1 MPSASPSA
9 PRGPTKTALSRPVIK
24 RSIHKPS
31 TPTTTQNPRIRCR
44 PPTAS
49 IPILRAS
56 APTTP
61 SPPSCLMQE
70 HGDAAIPPTS
80 PPMTSRHQKTAR
92 LQTSRRRPNLSYLNR
107 RNLLRRRRLHH
118 RLLYHHHRFRQSP
131 SRHRLQPLP
140 LRRHQ
145 PSAEQLLRRLLRL
158 ALLRPELPRPRQLR
172 KRRRRRLPL
181 RARRRRHRPRRRKRT
196 TRRMVAAR
204 ATIIA
209 STSWRPIS
217 ATANAASQRPRT
229 RYARRRQEA
238 AIVYAAAPSRI
249 YSQEPSR
256 TRCRALNEAAPPQ
269 PRRPRQS

>member
-1 MPSASPSA
+1 MP
-9 PRGPTKTALSRPVIK
+9 
-24 RSIHKPS
+24 
-31 TPTTTQNPRIRCR
+31 
-44 PPTAS
+44 
-49 IPILRAS
+49 
-56 APTTP
+56 
-61 SPPSCLMQE
+61 E

-80 PPMTSRHQKTAR
+80 HRMMTSRHQKIAR

-107 RNLLRRRRLHH
+107 RNLLRRRRLLH
-118 RLLYHHHRFRQSP
+118 RLLYHHHQFRQSP

-172 KRRRRRLPL
+172 NRRRRRLPL
-181 RARRRRHRPRRRKRT
+181 RARRRRHRPRSRRRRT

-229 RYARRRQEA
+229 RYARRLQEA
-238 AIVYAAAPSRI
+238 AIVCAAAPSRI

-269 PRRPRQS
+269 PRRPWP